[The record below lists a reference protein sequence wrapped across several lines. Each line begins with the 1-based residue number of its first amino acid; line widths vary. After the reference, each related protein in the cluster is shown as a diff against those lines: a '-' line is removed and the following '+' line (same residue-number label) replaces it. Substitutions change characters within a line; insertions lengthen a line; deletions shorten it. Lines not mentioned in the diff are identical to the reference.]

1 MNNQLPEKIAIFP
14 LSNAIFF
21 PKTVLPLNIF
31 EKRYIQMVEDS
42 MKKERLFGMIQ
53 PKIQSSL
60 KPEVYNVGC
69 LGKIIDF
76 NETKDKRFVISLS
89 GVSRFR
95 VKEEIKSEKLYREFK
110 VDYSDFVNDL
120 KVENIINDKYDFKDL
135 FKKIK
140 FYLKKKNYLIE
151 FEELE
156 KLSFDQYINTICMI
170 APFSIGEKQKLMEAI
185 KFEDKA
191 NILKS
196 IITINMVED
205 KNKTIQ

>member
-1 MNNQLPEKIAIFP
+1 MINQLPEQIAVFP

-42 MKKERLFGMIQ
+42 MKKEKLFGMIQ

-95 VKEEIKSEKLYREFK
+95 VKQEIKNEKPYREFK
-110 VDYSDFVNDL
+110 VDYSDFVNDM
-120 KVENIINDKYDFKDL
+120 KVENIIKNKNDVKDL

-151 FEELE
+151 FDELE
-156 KLSFDQYINTICMI
+156 KLSLDQYINTISMI
-170 APFSIGEKQKLMEAI
+170 APFSIGEKQKLVEAI
-185 KFEDKA
+185 RFEEKV
-191 NILKS
+191 NILRS
-196 IITINMVED
+196 IITINMVDD